1 MTEGFK
7 IPVEEITADVVE
19 TVRELVLEMELKN
32 MTEVMQFQD
41 KTLTNEG
48 CLLTDEQSGS

>member
-1 MTEGFK
+1 M
-7 IPVEEITADVVE
+7 EEITADVVE

>member
-1 MTEGFK
+1 M
-7 IPVEEITADVVE
+7 EEITADVVE

-48 CLLTDEQSGS
+48 CLLMDEQSGS